1 MPFRCPKGW
10 GHATAQLMGVHTV
23 KMLMFI
29 GVAWGAYGKVLM
41 PKGADV
47 HHGLLMPNDP
57 PPTGGASDPHRRA
70 SPIM

>member
-1 MPFRCPKGW
+1 
-10 GHATAQLMGVHTV
+10 
-23 KMLMFI
+23 MFI

-41 PKGADV
+41 PKGVDV
-47 HHGLLMPNDP
+47 HHGLLMPKDP